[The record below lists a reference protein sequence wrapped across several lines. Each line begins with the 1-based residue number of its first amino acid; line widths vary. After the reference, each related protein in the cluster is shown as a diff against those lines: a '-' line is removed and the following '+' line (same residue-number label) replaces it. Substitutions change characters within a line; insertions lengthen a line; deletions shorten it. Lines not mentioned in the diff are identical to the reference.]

1 MLVRK
6 CAQGHDVQL
15 YKNTTPGATR
25 TQTYQDGTVVSLAY
39 PSAAKDYF
47 VMADGSIVKRS
58 DSFETAE
65 EEFVK
70 ICESKHSTS
79 NGRIDIIKHK
89 LVDHKVV
96 ARV

>member
-39 PSAAKDYF
+39 PSPAKDYF
-47 VMADGSIVKRS
+47 VMTDGDIVKRS
-58 DSFETAE
+58 DSFVTAE
-65 EEFVK
+65 TSFVSECAK
-70 ICESKHSTS
+70 KHPDG
-79 NGRIDIIKHK
+79 NGRIDFVKHK
-89 LVDHKVV
+89 LVDRKVV
-96 ARV
+96 SK